1 MKANEIVDNLK
12 EIIQKCNEYRS
23 QALRN
28 YQRESA
34 VLRGGQYKM
43 TPEEY
48 RNARY
53 GNMTSYRE
61 ETRALCLISI
71 AACEAVIHELEEE
84 NPYKAV
90 YTGGEK
96 DAAKQ
101 SRKTDEGH
109 GGCDPLR

>member
-1 MKANEIVDNLK
+1 MRANDVIDEMSD
-12 EIIQKCNEYRS
+12 IINKCNEYRS
-23 QALRN
+23 QALNN
-28 YQRESA
+28 YHRESA
-34 VLRGGQYKM
+34 ILRAGRDKM
-43 TPEEY
+43 TEEEY

-53 GNMTSYRE
+53 DNMNSYRE

-96 DAAKQ
+96 
-101 SRKTDEGH
+101 
-109 GGCDPLR
+109 GCSETRSKDR